1 MSRPRIAVIGSG
13 IAGLGAAH
21 RLAHLCD
28 VTVFE
33 ADSRLGGHANTVD
46 ITLPGPEGDVT
57 HGVDT
62 GFLVFNERTYPR
74 LIALFDELGVTVAK
88 SEMTFSVQA
97 PRPDGSQLEWSGT
110 SLNTVFADR
119 GNLLRPRFHGML
131 LDLMRFNRLA
141 TALARRGND
150 GELAQP
156 LDEFLASHR
165 FGGAFID
172 DYLLPMIGCIWS
184 CSTVQMLRFPVG
196 TLIRF
201 CHNHGLLQVRERP
214 QWFTVTGGSRQY
226 VDKLASRIGR
236 VRLDTLV
243 LAVRRDLSRDAGF
256 GATHGGRVSVRTHAG
271 IEWFDEAVLAT
282 HAPQTL
288 SMLADACPDERRT
301 LGAIGYQDNEA
312 VLHTDATLLPRR
324 RAAWAAWNYE
334 RDIVAGSNSQ
344 NVCLHYLLNQ
354 LQPLPWRQPV
364 IVSLNPLHAPREET
378 VLRRITYAHPVFD
391 NAAIAAQAR
400 LPTLQGRSHV
410 WFCGAW
416 TGYGFHEDGLKSGQQ
431 AADRILERLAASAAS
446 GSMSPGVAR
455 ADAPALLEAA

>member
-1 MSRPRIAVIGSG
+1 MTRPRIAVVGSG

-21 RLAHLCD
+21 RLAPHCD

-33 ADSRLGGHANTVD
+33 ADSRLGGHAHTVD
-46 ITLPGPEGDVT
+46 ITLPGPHGDLT

-74 LIALFDELGVTVAK
+74 LIALFAELGVEVAK

-141 TALARRGND
+141 TALAKRGVD
-150 GELAQP
+150 AELAQP
-156 LDEFLASHR
+156 LDEFLVEHR

-226 VDKLASRIGR
+226 VDKLATRIGQ
-236 VRLDTLV
+236 VRLATPV
-243 LAVRRDLSRDAGF
+243 LGIARDASRDAGF
-256 GATHGGRVSVRTHAG
+256 GAVHGGRVSVRTREG
-271 IEWFDEAVLAT
+271 IEWFDEVVLAT
-282 HAPQTL
+282 HAPQALAML
-288 SMLADACPDERRT
+288 SDASADERRT

-312 VLHTDATLLPRR
+312 VLHTDEGLLPRR

-334 RDIVAGSNSQ
+334 RDVAAGTNHQ

-354 LQPLPWRQPV
+354 LQPLPWKQPV
-364 IVSLNPLHAPREET
+364 IVSLNPLQEPRAGT
-378 VLRRITYAHPVFD
+378 VLRRISYAHPVFD
-391 NAAIAAQAR
+391 NAAIAAQGR
-400 LPTLQGRSHV
+400 LGELQGRSHV

-431 AADRILERLAASAAS
+431 AAERILARMAAPAVAN
-446 GSMSPGVAR
+446 VDAR
-455 ADAPALLEAA
+455 ALREAA

>member
-1 MSRPRIAVIGSG
+1 MTRPRIAVVGSG

-21 RLAHLCD
+21 RLAPHCD

-33 ADSRLGGHANTVD
+33 ADSRLGGHAHTIDV
-46 ITLPGPEGDVT
+46 TLPGPHGDVT

-74 LIALFDELGVTVAK
+74 LIALFAGLGVEVAK

-141 TALARRGND
+141 TALAKRGVD
-150 GELAQP
+150 AELAQP
-156 LDEFLASHR
+156 LDEFLAEHR
-165 FGGAFID
+165 FGTAFVD

-226 VDKLASRIGR
+226 VDKLAGRIGE
-236 VRLDTLV
+236 VRLATPV
-243 LAVRRDLSRDAGF
+243 LGIARDLSRDAGF
-256 GATHGGRVSVRTHAG
+256 GASHGGRVSVRTREG
-271 IEWFDEAVLAT
+271 IEWFDEVVLAA
-282 HAPQTL
+282 HAPQ
-288 SMLADACPDERRT
+288 SLALLMDASADERRT

-312 VLHTDATLLPRR
+312 VLHTDERLLPRR
-324 RAAWAAWNYE
+324 RTAWAAWNYE
-334 RDIVAGSNSQ
+334 RDVSAGANGQ

-354 LQPLPWRQPV
+354 LQPLPWKQPV
-364 IVSLNPLHAPREET
+364 IVSLNPLHEPRAGT
-378 VLRRITYAHPVFD
+378 VLRRISYAHPVFD
-391 NAAIAAQAR
+391 NAAIAAQGR
-400 LPTLQGRSHV
+400 LAELQGRSHV

-431 AADRILERLAASAAS
+431 AAERILARMAAPAMAS
-446 GSMSPGVAR
+446 
-455 ADAPALLEAA
+455 ADAPALREAA

>member
-1 MSRPRIAVIGSG
+1 MSRPRIAVVGSG

-21 RLAHLCD
+21 RLAPHCD

-33 ADSRLGGHANTVD
+33 AQERLGGHANTVD
-46 ITLPGPEGDVT
+46 VTLPGPDGDVT

-62 GFLVFNERTYPR
+62 GFLVFNERTYPH
-74 LIALFDELGVTVAK
+74 LIALFAELGVAVAK
-88 SEMTFSVQA
+88 SQMTFSVQA
-97 PRPDGSQLEWSGT
+97 PRADGSRLEWSGT
-110 SLNTVFADR
+110 NLNTVFADR

-131 LDLMRFNRLA
+131 LDLIRFNRLA
-141 TALARRGND
+141 TRLAERGAD
-150 GELAQP
+150 AELAQP
-156 LDEFLASHR
+156 LDEFLIEHR
-165 FGGAFID
+165 FGTAFVD

-201 CHNHGLLQVRERP
+201 CHNHGLLQVLERP

-226 VDKLASRIGR
+226 VDRLAERIGD
-236 VRLDTLV
+236 VRLSTPV
-243 LAVRRDLSRDAGF
+243 LAIARDLSRDAGF
-256 GATHGGRVSVRTHAG
+256 GASHGGRVSVRTHEG
-271 IEWFDEAVLAT
+271 IEWFDEVVLAS

-288 SMLADACPDERRT
+288 AMLSDASVDERRT

-312 VLHTDATLLPRR
+312 VLHTDERLLPRR

-334 RDIVAGSNSQ
+334 RDVVAGTNHQ
-344 NVCLHYLLNQ
+344 NVCLHYLLNH

-364 IVSLNPLHAPREET
+364 IVSLNPLTQPREDT
-378 VLRRITYAHPVFD
+378 VLRRISYAHPVFD
-391 NAAIAAQAR
+391 NAAIAAQGR
-400 LPTLQGRSHV
+400 LDELQGRSHV

-431 AADRILERLAASAAS
+431 AAERILARQAPLHAPNAA
-446 GSMSPGVAR
+446 AR
-455 ADAPALLEAA
+455 TLREAA

>member
-1 MSRPRIAVIGSG
+1 MTRPRIAVVGSG

-21 RLAHLCD
+21 RLAPHCD

-33 ADSRLGGHANTVD
+33 ADARLGGHAHTVD
-46 ITLPGPEGDVT
+46 VTLPGPHGDVT

-74 LIALFDELGVTVAK
+74 LIALFAELGVEVAK

-97 PRPDGSQLEWSGT
+97 LRPDGSQLEWSGT

-141 TALARRGND
+141 TALAKRGVD
-150 GELAQP
+150 AELAQP
-156 LDEFLASHR
+156 LDEFLAEHR
-165 FGGAFID
+165 FGTAFVD

-226 VDKLASRIGR
+226 VDKLASRVGQ
-236 VRLDTLV
+236 VRLATPV
-243 LAVRRDLSRDAGF
+243 LGIARDLSRDAGF
-256 GATHGGRVSVRTHAG
+256 GASHGGRVSVRTREG
-271 IEWFDEAVLAT
+271 IEWFDEVVLAA
-282 HAPQTL
+282 HAPQ
-288 SMLADACPDERRT
+288 SLALLMDASADERRT

-312 VLHTDATLLPRR
+312 VLHTDERLLPRR

-334 RDIVAGSNSQ
+334 RDITSGTNDQ

-354 LQPLPWRQPV
+354 LQPLPWKQPV
-364 IVSLNPLHAPREET
+364 IVSLNPLHEPRAGT
-378 VLRRITYAHPVFD
+378 VLRRISYAHPVFD
-391 NAAIAAQAR
+391 NAAIAAQGR
-400 LPTLQGRSHV
+400 LAELQGRSHV

-431 AADRILERLAASAAS
+431 AAERILARMAAPAMAS
-446 GSMSPGVAR
+446 
-455 ADAPALLEAA
+455 ADAPALREAA

>member
-21 RLAHLCD
+21 RLAPHCD

-33 ADSRLGGHANTVD
+33 ADARLGGHANTVD
-46 ITLPGPEGDVT
+46 VTLPGPDGDVT

-74 LIALFDELGVTVAK
+74 LIALFAELGVEVAK

-131 LDLMRFNRLA
+131 FDLMRFNRLA
-141 TALARRGND
+141 TDLARRGVD
-150 GELAQP
+150 TELAQP
-156 LDEFLASHR
+156 LDEFLAQHR

-184 CSTVQMLRFPVG
+184 CSTVQMMRFPVG

-226 VDKLASRIGR
+226 VDKLAPRIGR
-236 VRLDTLV
+236 VRLATPV
-243 LAVRRDLSRDAGF
+243 LAVTRDLSRDAGF
-256 GATHGGRVSVRTHAG
+256 GATHGGRVSVRTREG
-271 IEWFDEAVLAT
+271 IEWFDEAVMAT

-288 SMLADACPDERRT
+288 SMLADASADERRT

-312 VLHTDATLLPRR
+312 VLHTDETLLPRR
-324 RAAWAAWNYE
+324 HAAWAAWNYE
-334 RDIVAGSNSQ
+334 RDVVAGSNSQ

-354 LQPLPWRQPV
+354 LQPLPWQQPV

-391 NAAIAAQAR
+391 NDAIAAQAR
-400 LPTLQGRSHV
+400 LPALQGLSHV

-431 AADRILERLAASAAS
+431 VAERILERMAA
-446 GSMSPGVAR
+446 PGAVR
-455 ADAPALLEAA
+455 ADASALLEAA

>member
-1 MSRPRIAVIGSG
+1 MIRPRIAVVGSG

-21 RLAHLCD
+21 RLAPHCD

-33 ADSRLGGHANTVD
+33 ADARLGGHAHTVD
-46 ITLPGPEGDVT
+46 VTLPGPDGDVT

-74 LIALFDELGVTVAK
+74 LIALFAELGVEVAK

-110 SLNTVFADR
+110 SLDTVFADR

-131 LDLMRFNRLA
+131 WDLMRFNRLA
-141 TALARRGND
+141 TALARRGVD
-150 GELAQP
+150 AELAQP
-156 LDEFLASHR
+156 LDEFLADHR
-165 FGGAFID
+165 FGTAFVD

-226 VDKLASRIGR
+226 VDQLAGRIGE
-236 VRLDTLV
+236 VRLSTPV
-243 LAVRRDLSRDAGF
+243 LGVTRDLSRDAGF
-256 GATHGGRVSVRTHAG
+256 GASHGGRVSVRTHEG
-271 IEWFDEAVLAT
+271 IEWFDEVVLAA
-282 HAPQTL
+282 HAPQALGLLT
-288 SMLADACPDERRT
+288 DAAADERRT
-301 LGAIGYQDNEA
+301 LGAIGYQSNEA
-312 VLHTDATLLPRR
+312 VLHTDERLLPRR
-324 RAAWAAWNYE
+324 RAAWAAWNYQ
-334 RDIVAGSNSQ
+334 RDVVAGTNSQ

-354 LQPLPWRQPV
+354 LQPLPWTQPV
-364 IVSLNPLHAPREET
+364 IVSLNPLREPRAGT
-378 VLRRITYAHPVFD
+378 VLRRISYAHPVFD
-391 NAAIAAQAR
+391 NAAIEAQGR
-400 LPTLQGRSHV
+400 LGELQGRSHV

-431 AADRILERLAASAAS
+431 AAERILARLAAPACI
-446 GSMSPGVAR
+446 GS
-455 ADAPALLEAA
+455 DAPALREAA

>member
-1 MSRPRIAVIGSG
+1 MSRPRIAVVGSG
-13 IAGLGAAH
+13 IAGLGTAY
-21 RLAHLCD
+21 RLAPHCD

-33 ADSRLGGHANTVD
+33 ADARPGGHAHTVD
-46 ITLPGPEGDVT
+46 VTLPGPAGDVT

-74 LIALFDELGVTVAK
+74 LIALFAELGVDVAK

-97 PRPDGSQLEWSGT
+97 PRADGSRLEWSGT

-141 TALARRGND
+141 TALARRGVD
-150 GELAQP
+150 AELAQP
-156 LDEFLASHR
+156 LDEFLAEHR
-165 FGGAFID
+165 FGTAFRD

-214 QWFTVTGGSRQY
+214 QWFTVTGGSREY
-226 VDKLASRIGR
+226 VNRLAARVGR
-236 VRLDTLV
+236 MRLATPV
-243 LAVRRDLSRDAGF
+243 LGVARDLSRDAGF
-256 GATHGGRVSVRTHAG
+256 GAAHGGRVSVRTRDG
-271 IEWFDEAVLAT
+271 IEWFDEVVLAA
-282 HAPQTL
+282 HAPQAL
-288 SMLADACPDERRT
+288 AMLADASADERRT
-301 LGAIGYQDNEA
+301 LGAIDYQANEA
-312 VLHTDATLLPRR
+312 VLHTDERLLPRR

-334 RDIVAGSNSQ
+334 RDVTAGSNSQ

-354 LQPLPWRQPV
+354 LQPLPWKQPV
-364 IVSLNPLHAPREET
+364 IVSLNPLHEPREGS
-378 VLRRITYAHPVFD
+378 VIRRIRYEHPVFD
-391 NAAIAAQAR
+391 NAAIAAQGR
-400 LPTLQGRSHV
+400 LASLQGRSHV

-416 TGYGFHEDGLKSGQQ
+416 TAYGFHEDGLRSGQWV
-431 AADRILERLAASAAS
+431 ADQILGRHALPAGVPTIVSA
-446 GSMSPGVAR
+446 V
-455 ADAPALLEAA
+455 DAPPLREAA

>member
-1 MSRPRIAVIGSG
+1 VSRPRIAVIGSG

-21 RLAHLCD
+21 RLVPCCD

-33 ADSRLGGHANTVD
+33 ADARLGGHANTVD
-46 ITLPGPEGDVT
+46 VTLPDRDGKLIT

-74 LIALFDELGVTVAK
+74 LIALFADLGVEVSK

-97 PRPDGSQLEWSGT
+97 PRPDGSRLEWSGT

-141 TALARRGND
+141 TGLARRGV
-150 GELAQP
+150 GSELAQP
-156 LDEFLASHR
+156 LDEFLAEHR
-165 FGGAFID
+165 FGTAFID

-184 CSTVQMLRFPVG
+184 CSTVQMMRFPVG

-214 QWFTVTGGSRQY
+214 QWFTVTGGSRRY
-226 VDKLASRIGR
+226 VDKLASRIGQ
-236 VRLDTLV
+236 VRLATPV
-243 LAVRRDLSRDAGF
+243 LAVARDLSREAGF
-256 GATHGGRVSVRTHAG
+256 GATHGGRVSVRTRDG
-271 IEWFDEAVLAT
+271 IEWFDDVVMAT

-288 SMLADACPDERRT
+288 GMLADASADERHT

-312 VLHTDATLLPRR
+312 VLHTDEALLPRR
-324 RAAWAAWNYE
+324 RAAWAAWNYD
-334 RDIVAGSNSQ
+334 RDVIAGSNSQ

-354 LQPLPWRQPV
+354 LQPLPWTQPV
-364 IVSLNPLHAPREET
+364 IVSLNPLRAPREAT

-391 NAAIAAQAR
+391 NAAIAAQGR
-400 LPTLQGRSHV
+400 LPGLQGLSHV

-431 AADRILERLAASAAS
+431 VADRILARLAASVPA
-446 GSMSPGVAR
+446 G

>member
-1 MSRPRIAVIGSG
+1 VSRPRIAVVGSG

-21 RLAHLCD
+21 RLAPHCD

-33 ADSRLGGHANTVD
+33 AEARLGGHAHTVD
-46 ITLPGPEGDVT
+46 ITLPGPHGDVT

-74 LIALFDELGVTVAK
+74 LIALFDELGVAVAK

-97 PRPDGSQLEWSGT
+97 PRADGSRLEWSGT

-131 LDLMRFNRLA
+131 IELVRFNRLA
-141 TALARRGND
+141 TALARRGVD
-150 GELAQP
+150 AELTQP
-156 LDEFLASHR
+156 LDEFLAEHR
-165 FGGAFID
+165 FAGAFVD

-214 QWFTVTGGSRQY
+214 QWFTVAGGSRQY
-226 VDKLASRIGR
+226 VSKLATRVGQ
-236 VRLDTLV
+236 VRLSTPV
-243 LAVRRDLSRDAGF
+243 LGIARDLSREAGF
-256 GATHGGRVSVRTHAG
+256 GAAHGGRVSVRTREG
-271 IEWFDEAVLAT
+271 VEWFDEVVLAA
-282 HAPQTL
+282 HAPQAL
-288 SMLADACPDERRT
+288 AMLTDASADEQRV
-301 LGAIGYQDNEA
+301 LGAIGYQHNEA
-312 VLHTDATLLPRR
+312 VLHTDERLLPRR
-324 RAAWAAWNYE
+324 RKAWAAWNYQRE
-334 RDIVAGSNSQ
+334 VSAGANGQ

-354 LQPLPWRQPV
+354 LQPLPWKQPV
-364 IVSLNPLHAPREET
+364 IVSLNPLHAPRPGT
-378 VLRRITYAHPVFD
+378 VLRRLAYAHPVFD
-391 NAAIAAQAR
+391 TAAIAAQG
-400 LPTLQGRSHV
+400 LLTGLQGRSHV

-431 AADRILERLAASAAS
+431 AADEILARQAR
-446 GSMSPGVAR
+446 PRVAGTDGR
-455 ADAPALLEAA
+455 ALREAA

>member
-1 MSRPRIAVIGSG
+1 MTRPRIAVIGSG

-21 RLAHLCD
+21 RLAPRCD

-33 ADSRLGGHANTVD
+33 ADGRLGGHANTVD
-46 ITLPGPEGDVT
+46 VTLPGPSGEVT

-74 LIALFDELGVTVAK
+74 LIALFAELGVETAK

-141 TALARRGND
+141 TSLARRGVD
-150 GELAQP
+150 AELAQP
-156 LDEFLASHR
+156 LDEFLVAHG
-165 FGGAFID
+165 FGQAFVD

-226 VDKLASRIGR
+226 VDKLAGQVGQ
-236 VRLDTLV
+236 VRLATPV
-243 LAVRRDLSRDAGF
+243 LAVARDLSREAGF
-256 GATHGGRVSVRTHAG
+256 GAAHGGRVSVRTREG
-271 IEWFDEAVLAT
+271 IEWFDEVVLAT
-282 HAPQTL
+282 HAPQAL
-288 SMLADACPDERRT
+288 AMLGDASAEERRT
-301 LGAIGYQDNEA
+301 LGAIGYQDNQA
-312 VLHTDATLLPRR
+312 VLHTDERLLPRR
-324 RAAWAAWNYE
+324 RAAWAAWNYQ
-334 RDIVAGSNSQ
+334 RDVVAGTNEQ

-354 LQPLPWRQPV
+354 LQPLPWKQPV
-364 IVSLNPLHAPREET
+364 IVSLNPLHEPRPAT

-391 NAAIAAQAR
+391 NAAIAAQGR
-400 LPTLQGRSHV
+400 LPELQGLSHV

-416 TGYGFHEDGLKSGQQ
+416 TGYGFHEDGLKSGQDV
-431 AADRILERLAASAAS
+431 AGRILARLAAPLVV
-446 GSMSPGVAR
+446 GS
-455 ADAPALLEAA
+455 DAPALREAA

>member
-21 RLAHLCD
+21 RLAPHCD

-33 ADSRLGGHANTVD
+33 SDARLGGHANTVD
-46 ITLPGPEGDVT
+46 VTLPGPDGDVT

-74 LIALFDELGVTVAK
+74 LIAMFAELGVEVAK

-131 LDLMRFNRLA
+131 FDLMRFNRLA
-141 TALARRGND
+141 TDLARRGVD
-150 GELAQP
+150 TELAQP
-156 LDEFLASHR
+156 LDEFLAQNR

-184 CSTVQMLRFPVG
+184 CSTVQMMRFPVG

-226 VDKLASRIGR
+226 VDKLAPRIGR
-236 VRLDTLV
+236 VRLATPV
-243 LAVRRDLSRDAGF
+243 LAVTRDLSRDAGF
-256 GATHGGRVSVRTHAG
+256 GATHGGRVAVRTREG
-271 IEWFDEAVLAT
+271 IEWFDEAVMAT

-288 SMLADACPDERRT
+288 SMLADASADERRT

-312 VLHTDATLLPRR
+312 VLHTDETLLPRR

-334 RDIVAGSNSQ
+334 RAVVAGSNSQ

-354 LQPLPWRQPV
+354 LQPLPWQQPV

-391 NAAIAAQAR
+391 NDAIAAQAR
-400 LPTLQGRSHV
+400 LPALQGLSHV

-431 AADRILERLAASAAS
+431 VAQRILERMAARGA
-446 GSMSPGVAR
+446 VR

>member
-1 MSRPRIAVIGSG
+1 MTRPRIAVVGSG
-13 IAGLGAAH
+13 IAGLGAAY
-21 RLAHLCD
+21 RLSPQCD

-33 ADSRLGGHANTVD
+33 ADARLGGHAHTVD
-46 ITLPGPEGDVT
+46 VTLPGPRGDVT

-74 LIALFDELGVTVAK
+74 LIALFAELGVEVSK

-110 SLNTVFADR
+110 SLDTVFADR

-131 LDLMRFNRLA
+131 WDLMRFNRLA
-141 TALARRGND
+141 TALARRGVD
-150 GELAQP
+150 AELAQP
-156 LDEFLASHR
+156 LEDFLSEHR
-165 FGGAFID
+165 FGTAFVD

-226 VDKLASRIGR
+226 VDKLAARVGR
-236 VRLDTLV
+236 VRLSTPV
-243 LAVRRDLSRDAGF
+243 LGVTRDLSRDAGF
-256 GATHGGRVSVRTHAG
+256 GAAHGGRVSVRTRDG
-271 IEWFDEAVLAT
+271 IEWFDEVVLAA
-282 HAPQTL
+282 HAPQA
-288 SMLADACPDERRT
+288 LALLTDAAADERRT
-301 LGAIGYQDNEA
+301 LGAIGYQRNEA
-312 VLHTDATLLPRR
+312 VLHTDESLLPRR
-324 RAAWAAWNYE
+324 RAAWAAWNYQ
-334 RDIVAGSNSQ
+334 RDVVAGTNSQ

-354 LQPLPWRQPV
+354 LQPLPWKQPL
-364 IVSLNPLHAPREET
+364 IVSLNPLREPRADT
-378 VLRRITYAHPVFD
+378 VLRRISYAHPVFD
-391 NAAIAAQAR
+391 NAAIDAQGR
-400 LPTLQGRSHV
+400 LGELQGRSHV

-431 AADRILERLAASAAS
+431 AAERLLARLAAPARI
-446 GSMSPGVAR
+446 GS
-455 ADAPALLEAA
+455 DAPALREAA

>member
-1 MSRPRIAVIGSG
+1 MSRPRIAVVGSG

-21 RLAHLCD
+21 RLAPHCD

-33 ADSRLGGHANTVD
+33 ADARLGGHAHTVD
-46 ITLPGPEGDVT
+46 VTLPGPGRAPVT

-74 LIALFDELGVTVAK
+74 LCALFAELGVAVAK

-97 PRPDGSQLEWSGT
+97 PRAGGGQLEWSG
-110 SLNTVFADR
+110 SNLNTVFADR
-119 GNLLRPRFHGML
+119 GNLLRPSFHGML
-131 LDLMRFNRLA
+131 LEIVRFNRLA
-141 TALARRGND
+141 TALARRGVD
-150 GELAQP
+150 SELAQP
-156 LDEFLASHR
+156 LDEFLAAHR
-165 FGGAFID
+165 FAGAFVD

-214 QWFTVTGGSRQY
+214 QWFTVAGGSRRY
-226 VDKLASRIGR
+226 VDKLAARVGR
-236 VRLDTLV
+236 VRLATPV
-243 LAVRRDLSRDAGF
+243 LAVARDLSREAGF
-256 GATHGGRVSVRTHAG
+256 GAAHGGRVSVRTHEG
-271 IEWFDEAVLAT
+271 IEWFDEVVMAT

-288 SMLADACPDERRT
+288 QLLVDAGADERRT

-312 VLHTDATLLPRR
+312 ALHTDERLLPRR
-324 RAAWAAWNYE
+324 RAAWAAWNYQ
-334 RDIVAGSNSQ
+334 RDVVAGSNHQ
-344 NVCLHYLLNQ
+344 NVCLHYLINQ

-378 VLRRITYAHPVFD
+378 VLRRISYAHPVFD
-391 NAAIAAQAR
+391 NAAIAAQGR
-400 LPTLQGRSHV
+400 LPALQGLSHV

-416 TGYGFHEDGLKSGQQ
+416 TGYGFHEDGLKSGQDV
-431 AADRILERLAASAAS
+431 ADRVLARLAAPAHA
-446 GSMSPGVAR
+446 P
-455 ADAPALLEAA
+455 ADAAAAALLEAA

>member
-1 MSRPRIAVIGSG
+1 MSRPRVAVVGSG

-21 RLAHLCD
+21 RLAPHCD

-33 ADSRLGGHANTVD
+33 AEARLGGHAHTVD
-46 ITLPGPEGDVT
+46 ITLPGRHGDVT

-74 LIALFDELGVTVAK
+74 LIALFDELGVAVAK

-97 PRPDGSQLEWSGT
+97 PRADGSRLEWSGT

-131 LDLMRFNRLA
+131 IELVRFNRLA
-141 TALARRGND
+141 TALARRGVD
-150 GELAQP
+150 AELTQP
-156 LDEFLASHR
+156 LDEFLAEHR
-165 FGGAFID
+165 FAGAFVD

-214 QWFTVTGGSRQY
+214 QWFTVAGGSRQY
-226 VDKLASRIGR
+226 VSKLATRVGQ
-236 VRLDTLV
+236 VRLSTPV
-243 LAVRRDLSRDAGF
+243 LGIARDLSREAGF
-256 GATHGGRVSVRTHAG
+256 GAAHGGRVSVRTREG
-271 IEWFDEAVLAT
+271 VEWFDEVVLAA
-282 HAPQTL
+282 HAPQAL
-288 SMLADACPDERRT
+288 AMLTDAGADEQRV
-301 LGAIGYQDNEA
+301 LGAIGYQHNEA
-312 VLHTDATLLPRR
+312 VLHTDERLLPRR
-324 RAAWAAWNYE
+324 RKAWAAWNYQRE
-334 RDIVAGSNSQ
+334 VSAGANGQ

-354 LQPLPWRQPV
+354 LQPLPWKQPV
-364 IVSLNPLHAPREET
+364 IVSLNPLHAPRPGT
-378 VLRRITYAHPVFD
+378 VLRRLAYAHPVFD
-391 NAAIAAQAR
+391 TAAIAAQRR
-400 LPTLQGRSHV
+400 LAELQGRSHV

-431 AADRILERLAASAAS
+431 VAGEILARQERPRIVDAD
-446 GSMSPGVAR
+446 GR
-455 ADAPALLEAA
+455 ALREAA

>member
-1 MSRPRIAVIGSG
+1 MARPRIAIVGSG

-21 RLAHLCD
+21 RLAPHCD

-33 ADSRLGGHANTVD
+33 ADDRLGGHAHTVD
-46 ITLPGPEGDVT
+46 VTLPGPHGEVT

-74 LIALFDELGVTVAK
+74 LIALFAELGVEVAK

-97 PRPDGSQLEWSGT
+97 PRADGSKLEWSGT

-119 GNLLRPRFHGML
+119 ANLLRPRFHGML
-131 LDLMRFNRLA
+131 IDLMRFNRLA
-141 TALARRGND
+141 TGLALRGVD
-150 GELAQP
+150 AELAQP
-156 LDEFLASHR
+156 LDEFLAEHR
-165 FGGAFID
+165 FGGAFVD

-214 QWFTVTGGSRQY
+214 QWFTVAGGSREY
-226 VDKLASRIGR
+226 VARLATRIGT
-236 VRLDTLV
+236 VRLSTPV
-243 LAVRRDLSRDAGF
+243 LGIERDLSRDAGF
-256 GATHGGRVSVRTHAG
+256 GAAHGGRVSVHTQAG
-271 IEWFDEAVLAT
+271 IEWFDEVVLAA
-282 HAPQTL
+282 HAPQA
-288 SMLADACPDERRT
+288 LALLRDAGIDERRT
-301 LGAIGYQDNEA
+301 LGAIGYQHNEA
-312 VLHTDATLLPRR
+312 VLHTDERLLPRR

-334 RDIVAGSNSQ
+334 RDVSTGANEQ

-364 IVSLNPLHAPREET
+364 IVSLNPLHEPRAGT
-378 VLRRITYAHPVFD
+378 VLRRLAYAHPVFD
-391 NAAIAAQAR
+391 NAAIAAQRR
-400 LPTLQGRSHV
+400 LAELQGRSHV

-431 AADRILERLAASAAS
+431 VADEILASQA
-446 GSMSPGVAR
+446 PGRPAGATAR
-455 ADAPALLEAA
+455 ALREAA